1 MGGFIKATKEGKD
14 LQFSISSSEDIADI
28 KIVSS
33 DQLDV
38 VKSKRDNI
46 IYLVQEEEQ

>member
-1 MGGFIKATKEGKD
+1 MGVIKATTKEGRN
-14 LQFSISSSEDIADI
+14 LHFSISSSEDIADV

-33 DQLDV
+33 DQLET